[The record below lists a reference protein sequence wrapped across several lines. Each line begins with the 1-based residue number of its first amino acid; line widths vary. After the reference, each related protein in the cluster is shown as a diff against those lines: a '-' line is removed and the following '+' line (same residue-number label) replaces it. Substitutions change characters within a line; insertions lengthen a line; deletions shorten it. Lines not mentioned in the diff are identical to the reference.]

1 MSDLVRMAGGLVEG
15 LSESQE
21 TALAAL
27 REGESFAA
35 AAQRAG
41 VSRATVYRWVQS
53 NPQFQAAYNT
63 WQRELAESA
72 RARLLKLTEK
82 AVDVLEKA
90 LARND
95 EQVALQMLRHTGV
108 MRRRRA
114 RSTDVEVLDL
124 QNQLKQR
131 RAHRR
136 AAKGMLHN
144 MLGNMGLP
152 RKAREQIISG
162 RDGGAFMKRLAE
174 SRAQAAQGGDE
185 TTGETATAPVAQTAT
200 ETPADDDAASPANSL
215 AEQDMNAEGEAPSLK
230 LAGETTGEAPNGVSH
245 EQEAEQKSQMVEGWR
260 VGTKL
265 YAAP

>member
-1 MSDLVRMAGGLVEG
+1 MTGGSVEG

-27 REGESFAA
+27 REGASFVAA
-35 AAQRAG
+35 AGRAG

-53 NPQFQAAYNT
+53 NPHFQAAYNT

-90 LARND
+90 LERND
-95 EQVALQMLRHTGV
+95 EQIALQMLRHTGV
-108 MRRRRA
+108 MRRRRV

-124 QNQLKQR
+124 QNQLKER
-131 RAHRR
+131 REHRR

-162 RDGGAFMKRLAE
+162 QDAGAFIKRLAD
-174 SRAQAAQGGDE
+174 SRAQAAQTGDE
-185 TTGETATAPVAQTAT
+185 TKG
-200 ETPADDDAASPANSL
+200 ETPAPPEDPTDAEGSGDSDEAPPANSL
-215 AEQDMNAEGEAPSLK
+215 PRQDMNAEEAVPSLK
-230 LAGETTGEAPNGVSH
+230 LAGETTGEAPNGASH
-245 EQEAEQKSQMVEGWR
+245 EPDAERKSQMVEGWR

-265 YAAP
+265 YAVP